1 MNILINLHEKVEY
14 IFDVLKNGFEAFAV
28 GGSIRDS
35 ILGLKCH
42 DWDITTN
49 AKPDDIISLF
59 DKTIKT
65 GLKHG
70 TVTVMLDNEAFEVTT
85 YRLDGEYLDG
95 RHPLKVYFTEN
106 LKEDLSRRDFTI
118 NALAYNNDEGL
129 KDYFNGIYDLNNK
142 IIKCVG
148 EPRKRFD
155 EDALRM
161 MRAVRFASQLGFSIE
176 TNTEEAISICRD
188 NLKKVSIERIR
199 DEFDKMAL
207 LDSKYINDLI
217 KYGLLQ
223 SFVIELCNCK
233 DVDQQNP
240 HHVFDVLTH
249 ILKATNNIEPKL
261 HLRLAM
267 LYHDIGKPKCK
278 TIDEKGIGHFHG
290 HEQVSADMSLNIL
303 KRMKYDNNTIE
314 KVYLLIK
321 YHDMNIEKS
330 KTIKKVLNQIGEN
343 LFTDLLKVK
352 EADLLA
358 QNPKFHKEGL
368 EKLAIINQ
376 KFNQIIKNNEC
387 FKIKDLAI
395 DGNVLKNIGV
405 SEGKKIGEILK
416 ILLEEVIE
424 KPSLNNKENLLELA
438 KKYI

>member
-1 MNILINLHEKVEY
+1 
-14 IFDVLKNGFEAFAV
+14 
-28 GGSIRDS
+28 
-35 ILGLKCH
+35 
-42 DWDITTN
+42 
-49 AKPDDIISLF
+49 
-59 DKTIKT
+59 
-65 GLKHG
+65 
-70 TVTVMLDNEAFEVTT
+70 MLDNEAFEVTT